1 MESLR
6 KILFVNVYQSLSS
19 GTNISNYMENSWEV
33 QENEWMEISHSSEP

>member
-6 KILFVNVYQSLSS
+6 KLHFVNAYQSLSC

-33 QENEWMEISHSSEP
+33 QENE